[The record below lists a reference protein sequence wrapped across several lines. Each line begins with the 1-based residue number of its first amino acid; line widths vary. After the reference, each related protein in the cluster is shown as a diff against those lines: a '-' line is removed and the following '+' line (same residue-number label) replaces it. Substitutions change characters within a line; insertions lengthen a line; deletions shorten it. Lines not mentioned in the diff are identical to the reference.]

1 MEKGIM
7 EKKKFIDTAYNL
19 GFEYEKKYRGCAQ
32 CTIAAVQDTL
42 NINNDTLFKSASG
55 LGAGCGLLCDG
66 VCGGYSGG
74 IMVMS
79 SLFGRR
85 RERID
90 NDDEEKYCAFRMAK
104 LLHDKFID
112 EYDSVICNAIHQ
124 KIFGRTYNLWDANEK
139 EEFNKNGAHES
150 KCTEV
155 VAKASSWVVQLILE
169 EAEVRGITLRDLCCI
184 T

>member
-1 MEKGIM
+1 MTL
-7 EKKKFIDTAYNL
+7 IDTAFNL

-32 CTIAAVQDTL
+32 CTVAAVQDTL
-42 NINNDTLFKSASG
+42 NLENDTLFKAASG

-85 RERID
+85 RKKID

-104 LLHDKFID
+104 FLHDKFIN
-112 EYDSVICNAIHQ
+112 EYGSVICNEIHH
-124 KIFGRTYNLWDANEK
+124 KIFGKTYNLWNANEK
-139 EEFNKNGAHES
+139 EEFNNDGAHES
-150 KCTEV
+150 KCTTV
-155 VAKASSWVVQLILE
+155 VGNASSWIVQLILE
-169 EAEVRGITLRDLCCI
+169 EAETRDGKLQDFLS
-184 T
+184 TP